1 MGNHLLK
8 GGEGGRKVFIYSKV
22 NYLENLDTLY
32 EKKTTGFDGKF
43 PFLPLFVTLRT
54 VFVNQQDPLDAASHA
69 DLVELFPHA
78 LKSGGNRRITFKQ
91 WIFGSKSV
99 IRQRVQVDVSVQ
111 C

>member
-1 MGNHLLK
+1 MERVEYKRDNHLLK

-54 VFVNQQDPLDAASHA
+54 AFVYNIVHLQLHSC
-69 DLVELFPHA
+69 
-78 LKSGGNRRITFKQ
+78 K
-91 WIFGSKSV
+91 
-99 IRQRVQVDVSVQ
+99 RVYHCD
-111 C
+111 